1 MIDTPKNVCFSDGLL
16 KWSPV
21 ECADG
26 YNIHSGLDYV
36 VTLDGGD
43 VRNFIVPDDMPEPYS
58 VSAWVRDQDGVSA
71 HTQKSMVACGLFEPA
86 GTLVVDDTFENLDNY
101 LPKFPYWGYDQIN
114 NGELQTYSPDAFTL
128 GDDGATITATKDAD
142 GNWSSGVLTG
152 KIEESFI
159 YGFFEWDIKMG
170 GEQGTWPACW
180 LLNTKYYDEDQLITA
195 QPEIDVM
202 EMVKGLLCQHYHW
215 LDDEWKKES
224 NRVIPFIEGSNK
236 YAVDWQPGRLT
247 FYINRIP
254 VFEVTGDHVSSQ
266 EMYPIVNLAIGG
278 WAGDPLPELK
288 EAKMIIRSF
297 RVWQ

>member
-1 MIDTPKNVCFSDGLL
+1 MAIQTPANVCFTDGVLH
-16 KWSPV
+16 WSPV
-21 ECADG
+21 PCADG
-26 YNIHSGLDYV
+26 YNVHSGIDYV
-36 VTLDGGD
+36 VSVVGGD
-43 VRNFIVPDDMPEPYS
+43 INSLVIPEDMLEPYT
-58 VSAWVRDQDGVSA
+58 VSAWVRTKDTPRSA
-71 HTQKSMVACGLFEPA
+71 IAGGACMPVGE
-86 GTLVVDDTFENLDNY
+86 LVVDENFENLENWNR
-101 LPKFPYWGYDQIN
+101 KFPYWDYEKTIN
-114 NGELQTYSPDAFTL
+114 NELQIYTPDAFSL
-128 GDDGATITATKDAD
+128 DENGVTITATKDAD